1 MQKRNQL
8 PARHELKYFIHP
20 AEVEALRNRL
30 RPAMTLDSH
39 CVGGRPYVIRSLYF
53 DDIDDS
59 AYYDKEAG
67 VSNRD
72 KYRIRIYRHSD
83 QEIFIER
90 KRKLGDLIQKSSTQ
104 ITRRLCD
111 QIVSG
116 DPRGLYR
123 SSNALLQDLYVQMR
137 TRLLRPRVIV
147 DYEREAYLHPAE
159 NVRITFDLKLRLGAF
174 QRRSLQSRSAY
185 CLSPRRHRG
194 DSGGQVRPLSARPHH
209 RPAGRRP
216 CRAQRRVQIRPL
228 PALRTVGQ
236 VRTKEEEIPMNN
248 VFSEVFS
255 SQTIGFSS
263 ILTVVVS
270 MLFALGAGYVITMV
284 YRRNYRGVMY
294 SGNFALS
301 LLMMTVIT
309 TPVVLCIR
317 NSIALSMGMVG
328 ALSIVRFRTA
338 VKDPL
343 DTAYM
348 FWALTTGILLGAGQF
363 LLTVLALVMIAG
375 ILTLLV
381 NFQTRG
387 LNSYLLVVRAGEEA
401 ERTVSQIVGTIR
413 VQKLKSK
420 TVSSAGVEM
429 TYEVRVDKPDALLNR
444 LQSVAGVQDATLV
457 SYQGETA

>member
-1 MQKRNQL
+1 
-8 PARHELKYFIHP
+8 
-20 AEVEALRNRL
+20 
-30 RPAMTLDSH
+30 
-39 CVGGRPYVIRSLYF
+39 
-53 DDIDDS
+53 
-59 AYYDKEAG
+59 
-67 VSNRD
+67 
-72 KYRIRIYRHSD
+72 
-83 QEIFIER
+83 
-90 KRKLGDLIQKSSTQ
+90 
-104 ITRRLCD
+104 
-111 QIVSG
+111 
-116 DPRGLYR
+116 
-123 SSNALLQDLYVQMR
+123 
-137 TRLLRPRVIV
+137 
-147 DYEREAYLHPAE
+147 
-159 NVRITFDLKLRLGAF
+159 
-174 QRRSLQSRSAY
+174 
-185 CLSPRRHRG
+185 
-194 DSGGQVRPLSARPHH
+194 
-209 RPAGRRP
+209 
-216 CRAQRRVQIRPL
+216 
-228 PALRTVGQ
+228 
-236 VRTKEEEIPMNN
+236 MNN
-248 VFSEVFS
+248 AFSEVFS

-263 ILTVVVS
+263 ILTVIVS

-381 NFQTRG
+381 NFQTKG

-401 ERTVSQIVGTIR
+401 ERTVAQIVGTIR